1 MDGQD
6 LETAGKRKS
15 RNSTSLV
22 EDEKELAKAKIES
35 EKQIRQE
42 QKLKRKEDEDLKMAL
57 AVSKLQVSSVKPLA
71 TPELN
76 SERKGSGDHLI
87 SVQTAAPL

>member
-1 MDGQD
+1 
-6 LETAGKRKS
+6 
-15 RNSTSLV
+15 LV
-22 EDEKELAKAKIES
+22 EEEKDLAKAKKES

-71 TPELN
+71 IPEQN
-76 SERKGSGDHLI
+76 SERKGSGDHHQCADSCPI
-87 SVQTAAPL
+87 